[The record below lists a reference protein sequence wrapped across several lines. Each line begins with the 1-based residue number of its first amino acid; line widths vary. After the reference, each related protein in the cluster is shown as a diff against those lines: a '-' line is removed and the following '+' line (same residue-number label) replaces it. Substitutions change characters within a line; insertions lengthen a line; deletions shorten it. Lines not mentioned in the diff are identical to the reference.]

1 MIEVFRVMRVEQE
14 KGKTVAIVEKER
26 TTACGSCPS
35 SSICGVPKKLELH
48 IECPNGMSIQA
59 MDELEVEIPQTPV
72 TRLAFLTYGIPTI
85 LFIISLFLT
94 SEIFQLS
101 DIQSLLWS
109 LLPLSLGFLAL
120 RGIDRTMRGKFRPKI
135 LKKVGS

>member
-1 MIEVFRVMRVEQE
+1 
-14 KGKTVAIVEKER
+14 
-26 TTACGSCPS
+26 
-35 SSICGVPKKLELH
+35 
-48 IECPNGMSIQA
+48 MSIQA